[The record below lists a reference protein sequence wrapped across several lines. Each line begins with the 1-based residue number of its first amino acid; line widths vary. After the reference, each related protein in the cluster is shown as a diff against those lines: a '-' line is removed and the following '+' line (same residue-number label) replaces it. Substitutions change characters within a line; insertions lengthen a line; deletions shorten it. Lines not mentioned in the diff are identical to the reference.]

1 MTEGRSLAHVRADAR
16 TFQVSLDETSALI
29 LSNFITYGVSE
40 RTRALGSGER
50 RALVR
55 DAMQTMGRS
64 DILMYR
70 IRFPRDLNA
79 EREGLKSSEVSL
91 AEHHRIRF
99 NGRQYGYW
107 GMWMKRKDDT
117 SVRRGRRDRIY
128 SIHLELILAELRK
141 KRFNKPSL
149 WIKET
154 WSSVLAGLPLA
165 TTKKSPYST
174 KSVLVRCKAHIDG
187 SKRCG
192 KSTIFKLLRACIRTK
207 GAIHVETTIATA
219 LQVMARR
226 TWKDGAGVFAGAFA
240 KCL

>member
-79 EREGLKSSEVSL
+79 EREG
-91 AEHHRIRF
+91 
-99 NGRQYGYW
+99 
-107 GMWMKRKDDT
+107 
-117 SVRRGRRDRIY
+117 
-128 SIHLELILAELRK
+128 
-141 KRFNKPSL
+141 
-149 WIKET
+149 IKEFRSLFGRAPQDPFQWAT
-154 WSSVLAGLPLA
+154 VRVLG
-165 TTKKSPYST
+165 Y
-174 KSVLVRCKAHIDG
+174 VDG
-187 SKRCG
+187 R
-192 KSTIFKLLRACIRTK
+192 
-207 GAIHVETTIATA
+207 
-219 LQVMARR
+219 
-226 TWKDGAGVFAGAFA
+226 
-240 KCL
+240 